1 MLFADTEPHVH
12 LWGGAVRSDP
22 FPWNAKGR
30 SGSTTKAREMR
41 VGPSDDYA
49 KVGTLSVGAKFQAFQ
64 SKMTGSQKWYGNHD
78 GNRWVRQNGLTG

>member
-1 MLFADTEPHVH
+1 
-12 LWGGAVRSDP
+12 
-22 FPWNAKGR
+22 
-30 SGSTTKAREMR
+30 MR

-64 SKMTGSQKWYGNHD
+64 TKMTGSQKWYGNHD